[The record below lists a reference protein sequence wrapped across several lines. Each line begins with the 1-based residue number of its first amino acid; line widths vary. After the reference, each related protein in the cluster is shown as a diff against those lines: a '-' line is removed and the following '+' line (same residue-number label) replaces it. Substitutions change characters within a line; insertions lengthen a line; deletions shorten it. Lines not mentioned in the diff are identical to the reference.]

1 MKIRQLS
8 MILSAAV
15 MATAAIAAAAEAQ
28 DRAADWVRRPTSDD
42 LLAVWPSKALQQG
55 YGGNAL
61 LACIATLHG
70 TLRDCRVESE
80 TPAGGGFGSA
90 ALILSRQ
97 FVLRPAVKDGVP
109 VESQVRIPINFPKP
123 DRATGSHIRPTTAS
137 DLPGRV
143 VYRQL
148 RWTKAPTFAD
158 VRAAYPA
165 KAQADKVGGS
175 ATLGCRIGRDG
186 RLSAC
191 EIVRE
196 APERYGFGV
205 AARRL
210 APLFETPVQT
220 DGGRSV
226 VGGYA
231 HLNVTFAAA
240 SIDAPDPVI
249 GRPEWVSLPNIE
261 DMSAVVPEAAKARKV
276 FKARAVINCQV
287 GASGDLETCG
297 VQSEEPAALGY
308 GDAALALSRRFRL
321 AIWTDEGL
329 PIIGGAV
336 RVPIRFDLDDY
347 MRSASTPAA
356 AEGAPAP

>member
-1 MKIRQLS
+1 MKIRQLPV
-8 MILSAAV
+8 ILSVAPLLAAAMV
-15 MATAAIAAAAEAQ
+15 ATAGAQ

-42 LLAVWPSKALQQG
+42 LLAVWPAKALQEG
-55 YGGNAL
+55 YGGNAT
-61 LACIATLHG
+61 LACIVTLQG
-70 TLRDCRVESE
+70 VLRDCRVESE

-97 FVLRPAVKDGVP
+97 FSMRPAMKDGAP

-123 DRATGSHIRPTTAS
+123 GRATGSHIRPSTAS
-137 DLPGRV
+137 DLPGRT

-148 RWTKAPTFAD
+148 RWRKAPTFAE
-158 VRAAYPA
+158 VLAAYPGKA
-165 KAQADKVGGS
+165 KADKVGG
-175 ATLGCRIGRDG
+175 AVTLGCRIGRDG

-210 APLFETPVQT
+210 ASLFETAVERA
-220 DGGRSV
+220 DGQSIA
-226 VGGYA
+226 GGYA

-240 SIDAPDPVI
+240 SIETQDPVI

-261 DMSAVVPEAAKARKV
+261 DMSAVVPDAAKAQKA

-287 GASGDLETCG
+287 GASGELETCG
-297 VQSEEPAALGY
+297 VQSEEPAGLGY
-308 GDAALALSRRFRL
+308 GDAAVALSRRFKL

-329 PIIGGAV
+329 PIVGGKV

-347 MRSASTPAA
+347 MRAASTPSA
-356 AEGAPAP
+356 AEAVPAR